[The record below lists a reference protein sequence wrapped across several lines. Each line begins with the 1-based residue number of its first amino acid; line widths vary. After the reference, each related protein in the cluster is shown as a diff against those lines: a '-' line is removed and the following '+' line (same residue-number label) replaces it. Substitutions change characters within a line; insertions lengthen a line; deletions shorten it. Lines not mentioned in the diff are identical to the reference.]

1 MSGAGQ
7 NGSNPSVKAI
17 FVLDVEGT
25 RLCAKYYDRVAYP
38 SLKEQT
44 ALEKKIWSKTKTM
57 NARQEAEVILLDSVV
72 SVFRSHS
79 ENTMFVVGAAH
90 ENELILLNVLDGAF
104 EAVSNMLKGHLDR
117 HSILDN
123 LELVL
128 LTFDEV
134 LDGGVIFE
142 TDTQAIANRVLMR
155 GIDNDV
161 PLTELTF
168 GQAFLSVR
176 EQWSK
181 SFRSG

>member
-1 MSGAGQ
+1 M

-44 ALEKKIWSKTKTM
+44 ALEKKIWSKTKSM
-57 NARQEAEVILLDSVV
+57 NARQEAEIILLDNVV

-79 ENTMFVVGAAH
+79 ENTMYVVGAAH

-142 TDTQAIANRVLMR
+142 TDTQSITNRVLMR
-155 GIDNDV
+155 VRPPIGIPILMLV
-161 PLTELTF
+161 HRASTTTC
-168 GQAFLSVR
+168 R
-176 EQWSK
+176 
-181 SFRSG
+181 